1 VKYVKFWEV
10 AIGDRDESI
19 AKWGQYLETS
29 KKTPEKYPR
38 YIVPPH
44 GVGEAL
50 KGISIMEA
58 DNEDQLINYIL
69 ELSPPLKIK
78 FVPLLDATKYI
89 ETYMQ
94 TKK

>member
-10 AIGDRDESI
+10 AMEDQDEAI
-19 AKWGQYLETS
+19 KRWGAYLEKS
-29 KKTPEKYPR
+29 KKTLEKYPR
-38 YIVPPH
+38 YILLPH

-50 KGISIMEA
+50 KGISILEA
-58 DNEDQLINYIL
+58 DTEDQLINYIL
-69 ELSPPLKIK
+69 ELAPPLQIK

>member
-1 VKYVKFWEV
+1 MKYVKFWEV
-10 AIGDRDESI
+10 AIEDQDEAI
-19 AKWGQYLETS
+19 AKWGAYLEKS
-29 KKTPEKYPR
+29 KKTPEEYPR

-44 GVGEAL
+44 GVGEVL

-58 DNEDQLINYIL
+58 DNEEQLINYVI
-69 ELSPPLKIK
+69 ELSPPLKCK